1 MVAAYDDAAGVT
13 AAFNKNLLARINRE
27 LGGDFDL
34 ASFEHRAVWNAV
46 ESRIEMHLV
55 SRIAQVA
62 HAAGRPFAF
71 AAGESL
77 HTENSYK
84 FTVEDV
90 TGMARRAG
98 WRLIDR
104 WISPPPAFAVFL
116 FG

>member
-1 MVAAYDDAAGVT
+1 M
-13 AAFNKNLLARINRE
+13 
-27 LGGDFDL
+27 
-34 ASFEHRAVWNAV
+34 
-46 ESRIEMHLV
+46 EMHLV
-55 SRIAQVA
+55 SRADQTV
-62 HAAGRPFAF
+62 HVAGRAFDF

-98 WRLIDR
+98 WTPARALDR
-104 WISPPPAFAVFL
+104 PPPAFAVFL